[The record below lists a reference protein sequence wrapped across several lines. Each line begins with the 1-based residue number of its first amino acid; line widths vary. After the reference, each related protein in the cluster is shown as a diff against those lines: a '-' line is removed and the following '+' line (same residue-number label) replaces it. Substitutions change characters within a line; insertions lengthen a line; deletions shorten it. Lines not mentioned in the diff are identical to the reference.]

1 MATFAQKKP
10 VSCRT
15 KVGRGEEGGGAQ
27 ADEQYE
33 GKQVSAKVC
42 IHSYPQSDLENNYAK
57 VISGF
62 R

>member
-33 GKQVSAKVC
+33 GKQVSAKVLLYQI
-42 IHSYPQSDLENNYAK
+42 IHPK
-57 VISGF
+57 
-62 R
+62 